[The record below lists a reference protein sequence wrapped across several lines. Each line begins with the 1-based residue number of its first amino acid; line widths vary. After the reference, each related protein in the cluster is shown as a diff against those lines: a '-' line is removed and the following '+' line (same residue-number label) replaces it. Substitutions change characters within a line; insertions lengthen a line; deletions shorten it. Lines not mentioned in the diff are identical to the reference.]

1 MNLSITKSIM
11 SHQKL
16 PKGALGSQRPNPSLE
31 WRASIFC
38 QCLETSTWV
47 VQPRLETYH
56 WIYNKYNKFDVKTQ
70 RDEQNLQK
78 QKARN
83 SAKTKLFWG
92 TFLSHFE
99 DKQWTPDCWPRRA
112 PYRGFCGDEWTWI
125 SKSTPVVSH
134 VSKPCKS
141 ICRTI
146 YERLCDP

>member
-1 MNLSITKSIM
+1 M

-83 SAKTKLFWG
+83 SAKTKLF
-92 TFLSHFE
+92 
-99 DKQWTPDCWPRRA
+99 
-112 PYRGFCGDEWTWI
+112 
-125 SKSTPVVSH
+125 
-134 VSKPCKS
+134 
-141 ICRTI
+141 
-146 YERLCDP
+146 